1 MPLCVFPLHT
11 SVSTKSVSSER
22 SQNGIAV
29 RSYSNP
35 IFGNPLNI
43 SEVPRLDETIDLNRW
58 TDLRNSINNERQRRG
73 LNNAFFSFIDR
84 DVKVNDTHFQ
94 ELKTVLI
101 QSSARFTND
110 ALTGASLNPIYASS
124 DTAYSTN
131 QDIDDNNGGAPQPG
145 TTTFR
150 APGAPITPADVREG
164 ETIFASSINGI
175 IQAINSASAQCVCNC
190 NYCTCNCNYCTC
202 NCNYACTCNCN
213 YSDKRLKTNIMFSHM
228 VDKLSIYK
236 FSYIWNTKKTYVG
249 VMAQDLLGTKYE
261 DAVIKDKFGIYMV
274 DYSKLPIEMKEV

>member
-1 MPLCVFPLHT
+1 MPLCVFPLRTGT
-11 SVSTKSVSSER
+11 SVTKNVSTER
-22 SQNGIAV
+22 SQDGIAV
-29 RSYSNP
+29 RAYDQP
-35 IFGNPLNI
+35 IEGNPLNI

-58 TDLRNSINNERQRRG
+58 TDLRNSINNERQRRN

-94 ELKTVLI
+94 ELKLVLS
-101 QSSARFTND
+101 QSSARFTNS
-110 ALTGASLNPIYASS
+110 ALTGFVIS
-124 DTAYSTN
+124 DTVYSTN
-131 QDIDDNNGGAPQPG
+131 QNIDDSDGRALQPG
-145 TTTFR
+145 TTTFN
-150 APGAPITPADVREG
+150 APGPPVTPADVREG

-202 NCNYACTCNCN
+202 NCNYSCTCNCN

-249 VMAQDLLGTKYE
+249 VMAQDLLGTKYK

-274 DYSKLPIEMKEV
+274 DYSKLPIEIKEV